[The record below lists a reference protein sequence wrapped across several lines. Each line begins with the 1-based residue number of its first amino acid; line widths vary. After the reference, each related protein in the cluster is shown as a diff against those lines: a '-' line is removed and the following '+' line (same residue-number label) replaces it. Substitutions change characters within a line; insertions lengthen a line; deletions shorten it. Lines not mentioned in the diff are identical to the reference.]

1 MERRA
6 DTTDHGKPNKPGS
19 LGTRLARVP
28 LSLGRHYSYVP
39 ATRWSRET
47 KRRYPGAAE
56 LPIVRVNPQNILGA
70 KASEEVSVRAAG
82 LPYCIVRPCNLD
94 EEYVSEGGYV
104 LSSGDVATGSP

>member
-1 MERRA
+1 M
-6 DTTDHGKPNKPGS
+6 G
-19 LGTRLARVP
+19 P
-28 LSLGRHYSYVP
+28 LSLGRQYVP
-39 ATRWSRET
+39 GTRWSRET

-70 KASEEVSVRAAG
+70 KASEEASVRAAG

-104 LSSGDVATGSP
+104 LSSGDVATG

>member
-1 MERRA
+1 M
-6 DTTDHGKPNKPGS
+6 
-19 LGTRLARVP
+19 
-28 LSLGRHYSYVP
+28 
-39 ATRWSRET
+39 
-47 KRRYPGAAE
+47 
-56 LPIVRVNPQNILGA
+56 RVNPQNILGA

>member
-1 MERRA
+1 M
-6 DTTDHGKPNKPGS
+6 GWI
-19 LGTRLARVP
+19 RLARGP
-28 LSLGRHYSYVP
+28 LSLGRRYVP

-70 KASEEVSVRAAG
+70 KASEEASVRAAG

-104 LSSGDVATGSP
+104 LSSGDVATG